1 MNKKVSNSMIVVFKS
16 ILQHIKASSLYS
28 EQLPSFIFCWS
39 INSIVNNNVHC
50 SYLYDCDYG
59 LTKHYRL

>member
-28 EQLPSFIFCWS
+28 EQKPSFIFC
-39 INSIVNNNVHC
+39 
-50 SYLYDCDYG
+50 
-59 LTKHYRL
+59 